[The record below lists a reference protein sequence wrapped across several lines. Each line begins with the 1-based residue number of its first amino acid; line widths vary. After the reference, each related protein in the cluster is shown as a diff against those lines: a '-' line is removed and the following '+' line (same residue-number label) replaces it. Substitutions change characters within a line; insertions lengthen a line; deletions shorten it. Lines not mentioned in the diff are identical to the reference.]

1 MFTVKWKG
9 GVEGS
14 LFIKSEEIVEF
25 RDPWK
30 LVTFIEKKKSDFTD
44 DELLVIGGLTL
55 FMSIREQRAS
65 KGPNVLRSAK
75 KGIDSFGMIASD
87 LNEGI
92 ENLASKLQPV
102 RSEDGYTLMISA
114 YNHVVQDLETLGWL
128 EAAA

>member
-87 LNEGI
+87 LDEGI